1 MYTCILYRR
10 LKCPGALF
18 YKKSPIK
25 IRGGTRNFRVRERDV
40 LLWRVETEEYLYSRR
55 VFCSVFA
62 SRLSFLCDGVTHS
75 KCWFFFSTRTIL
87 EKARRGELYV
97 GWGQTV
103 GRTYAREREG
113 DSKEDKDEEV
123 EKEVRWD
130 VSAHTAKSFTLST
143 SCSLPLFLLPSQPF
157 DYVAL
162 STFHYT

>member
-1 MYTCILYRR
+1 
-10 LKCPGALF
+10 
-18 YKKSPIK
+18 
-25 IRGGTRNFRVRERDV
+25 
-40 LLWRVETEEYLYSRR
+40 
-55 VFCSVFA
+55 
-62 SRLSFLCDGVTHS
+62 
-75 KCWFFFSTRTIL
+75 
-87 EKARRGELYV
+87 
-97 GWGQTV
+97 V